1 MFTGLITHI
10 GTVSKI
16 KPSSHIQDNFL
27 RVNTNWQY
35 KSLLIGSSV
44 CCNGVCL
51 TVTGKTN
58 EYFEVMFSKE
68 TSSKTNFSNLKVDDK
83 INLERSL
90 KVGQELGG
98 HMVTGHVDGTAKLIK
113 VNKIKGSYQLWFETN
128 NDIINFLAEKGSI
141 ALNGISLTINR
152 ILVKSFSV
160 NIIQHTWKNT
170 NLSFCNL
177 GDQVN
182 LEIDII
188 SRYVNSHLK
197 LKKPS

>member
-10 GTVSKI
+10 GMVSKI
-16 KPSSHIQDNFL
+16 KSSSLQDNFL
-27 RVNTNWQY
+27 RINIKWQY

-58 EYFEVMFSKE
+58 EYFDVMFSNE
-68 TSSKTNFSNLKVDDK
+68 TSSKTNFSNIKVNDK

-90 KVGQELGG
+90 KVGQEMGG
-98 HMVTGHVDGTAKLIK
+98 HMVTGHVDDTAKLMKII
-113 VNKIKGSYQLWFETN
+113 KIKGSFELWFEAKNET
-128 NDIINFLAEKGSI
+128 INFLAEKGSI

-152 ILVKSFSV
+152 IIGKQFSV
-160 NIIQHTWKNT
+160 NIIQHTWNNT
-170 NLSFCNL
+170 NLSFCKI
-177 GDQVN
+177 GDHVN

-197 LKKPS
+197 LNELS

>member
-1 MFTGLITHI
+1 M
-10 GTVSKI
+10 
-16 KPSSHIQDNFL
+16 
-27 RVNTNWQY
+27 
-35 KSLLIGSSV
+35 
-44 CCNGVCL
+44 
-51 TVTGKTN
+51 
-58 EYFEVMFSKE
+58 
-68 TSSKTNFSNLKVDDK
+68 
-83 INLERSL
+83 
-90 KVGQELGG
+90 GG

-113 VNKIKGSYQLWFETN
+113 VNKIEGSYQLWFETN
-128 NDIINFLAEKGSI
+128 NEIINFLAEKGSI
-141 ALNGISLTINR
+141 ALNGISLTINK
-152 ILVKSFSV
+152 ILVKRFSV

>member
-1 MFTGLITHI
+1 MFTGLVTHI
-10 GTVSKI
+10 GIVSKI
-16 KPSSHIQDNFL
+16 KPSIIEDNLL
-27 RVNTNWQY
+27 RITIKWQF

-51 TVTGKTN
+51 TVNNKTN

-68 TSSKTNFSNLKVDDK
+68 TSLKTNFSNIEVNDK

-90 KVGQELGG
+90 KVGQEMGG
-98 HMVTGHVDGTAKLIK
+98 HMVTGHVDCTAKLIK
-113 VNKIKGSYQLWFETN
+113 ITKIKGSYELWFETN
-128 NDIINFLAEKGSI
+128 NETINFLAEKGSI

-152 ILVKSFSV
+152 IMGKRFSV
-160 NIIQHTWKNT
+160 NIIHHTWANT
-170 NLSFCNL
+170 NLSYCRL

-197 LKKPS
+197 LKNFS

>member
-10 GTVSKI
+10 GIVSKT
-16 KPSSHIQDNFL
+16 KFSSTQDNFL
-27 RVNTNWQY
+27 RINIKWQY

-58 EYFEVMFSKE
+58 EYFDVMFSKE
-68 TSSKTNFSNLKVDDK
+68 TSSKTNYSKIKVNDK

-90 KVGQELGG
+90 KVGQEMGG
-98 HMVTGHVDGTAKLIK
+98 HMVTGHVDGTAKLMK
-113 VNKIKGSYQLWFETN
+113 LNKIKSSYELWFETN
-128 NDIINFLAEKGSI
+128 SEIINFLAEKGSI
-141 ALNGISLTINR
+141 ALNGISLTVNR
-152 ILVKSFSV
+152 IIDKRFSV
-160 NIIQHTWKNT
+160 NIIQHTWNKT
-170 NLSFCNL
+170 NLSFCKL

-197 LKKPS
+197 LKELS

>member
-10 GTVSKI
+10 GTVSNV
-16 KPSSHIQDNFL
+16 KPSMLQDTFL
-27 RVNTNWQY
+27 RINIIWQY

-51 TVTGKTN
+51 TVIGKTN
-58 EYFEVMFSKE
+58 EYFEVMFSNE
-68 TSSKTNFSNLKVDDK
+68 TSSKTNFSNIKVNDK

-90 KVGQELGG
+90 KVGQEMGG
-98 HMVTGHVDGTAKLIK
+98 HMVTGHVDGTVKLIK
-113 VNKIKGSYQLWFETN
+113 RTKIKGSYELWFEAKNET
-128 NDIINFLAEKGSI
+128 INFLAEKGSI
-141 ALNGISLTINR
+141 ALNGISLTINKIIGKR
-152 ILVKSFSV
+152 FSV

-170 NLSFCNL
+170 NLSFCKL
-177 GDQVN
+177 GDHVN

-197 LKKPS
+197 INLLS

>member
-10 GTVSKI
+10 GIVSKT
-16 KPSSHIQDNFL
+16 KFSSTQDNFL
-27 RVNTNWQY
+27 RINIKWQY

-51 TVTGKTN
+51 TVIGKTN
-58 EYFEVMFSKE
+58 EYFDVMFSKE
-68 TSSKTNFSNLKVDDK
+68 TSSKTNYSNIKVNDK

-90 KVGQELGG
+90 KVGQEMGG
-98 HMVTGHVDGTAKLIK
+98 HMVTGHVDGTAKLMK
-113 VNKIKGSYQLWFETN
+113 LNKIKSSYELWFETN
-128 NDIINFLAEKGSI
+128 SEIINFLAEKGSV
-141 ALNGISLTINR
+141 ALNGISLTVNR
-152 ILVKSFSV
+152 IIDKRFSV
-160 NIIQHTWKNT
+160 NIIQLTWNKT
-170 NLSFCNL
+170 NLSFCKL

-197 LKKPS
+197 LKELS

>member
-10 GTVSKI
+10 GIVSKT
-16 KPSSHIQDNFL
+16 KFSSTQDNFL
-27 RVNTNWQY
+27 RINIKWQY

-51 TVTGKTN
+51 TVIGKTN
-58 EYFEVMFSKE
+58 EYFDVMFSKE
-68 TSSKTNFSNLKVDDK
+68 TSSKTNYSNIKVNDK

-90 KVGQELGG
+90 KVGQEMGG
-98 HMVTGHVDGTAKLIK
+98 HMVTGHVDGTAKLMK
-113 VNKIKGSYQLWFETN
+113 LNKIKSSYELWFETN
-128 NDIINFLAEKGSI
+128 SEIINFLAEKGSI
-141 ALNGISLTINR
+141 ALNGISLTVNR
-152 ILVKSFSV
+152 IIDKRFSV
-160 NIIQHTWKNT
+160 NIIQLTWNKT
-170 NLSFCNL
+170 NLSFCKL

-197 LKKPS
+197 LKELS

>member
-10 GTVSKI
+10 GIVSKI
-16 KPSSHIQDNFL
+16 KTSVIEDNFL
-27 RVNTNWQY
+27 RINIKWQF

-51 TVTGKTN
+51 TVTGKDN
-58 EYFEVMFSKE
+58 EYFEVMFSEE
-68 TSSKTNFSNLKVDDK
+68 TSLKTNFSKLKINDK

-90 KVGQELGG
+90 KVGQEMGG
-98 HMVTGHVDGTAKLIK
+98 HMVTGHVDCTAKLIK
-113 VNKIKGSYQLWFETN
+113 ITNIKGSYELWFETN
-128 NDIINFLAEKGSI
+128 SEIINFLAEKGSI
-141 ALNGISLTINR
+141 ALNGISLTVNR
-152 ILVKSFSV
+152 IIDKRFSV
-160 NIIQHTWKNT
+160 NIIQLTWNKT
-170 NLSFCNL
+170 NLSFCKL

-197 LKKPS
+197 LKELS

>member
-10 GTVSKI
+10 GIVSKT
-16 KPSSHIQDNFL
+16 KFSSTQDNFL
-27 RVNTNWQY
+27 RINIKWQY

-51 TVTGKTN
+51 TVIGKTN
-58 EYFEVMFSKE
+58 EYFDVMFSKE
-68 TSSKTNFSNLKVDDK
+68 TSSKTNYSNIKVNDK

-90 KVGQELGG
+90 KVGQEMGG
-98 HMVTGHVDGTAKLIK
+98 HMVTGHVDGTAKLMK
-113 VNKIKGSYQLWFETN
+113 LNKIKSSYELWFETN
-128 NDIINFLAEKGSI
+128 SEIINFLAEKGSI
-141 ALNGISLTINR
+141 ALNGISLTVNR
-152 ILVKSFSV
+152 IIDKRFSV
-160 NIIQHTWKNT
+160 NIIQHTWNKT
-170 NLSFCNL
+170 NLSFCKL

-197 LKKPS
+197 LKELS

>member
-10 GTVSKI
+10 GMVSKI
-16 KPSSHIQDNFL
+16 KSSSLQDNFL
-27 RVNTNWQY
+27 RINIKWQY

-58 EYFEVMFSKE
+58 EYFDVMFSNE
-68 TSSKTNFSNLKVDDK
+68 TSSRTNFSHIKVNDK

-90 KVGQELGG
+90 KVGQEMGG
-98 HMVTGHVDGTAKLIK
+98 HMVTGHVDDTAKLMKII
-113 VNKIKGSYQLWFETN
+113 KIKGSFELWFEAKNET
-128 NDIINFLAEKGSI
+128 INFLAEKGSI

-152 ILVKSFSV
+152 IIGKQFSV

-170 NLSFCNL
+170 NLSFCKI
-177 GDQVN
+177 GDHVN

-197 LKKPS
+197 LNELS